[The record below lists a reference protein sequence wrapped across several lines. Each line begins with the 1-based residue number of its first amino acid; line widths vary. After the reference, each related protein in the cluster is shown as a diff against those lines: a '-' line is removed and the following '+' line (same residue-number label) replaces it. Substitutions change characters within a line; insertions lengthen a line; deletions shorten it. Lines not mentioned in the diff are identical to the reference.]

1 MNDRMRTQLRIGIFI
16 LPLLLAMGTAFAQE
30 AEEFSFEPKYDSPL
44 TIDLES
50 LDEENDKVELR
61 KKKPKRNVYYGVK
74 TKKGFTR
81 TGFGENVV
89 VELFNY
95 LKEYEE
101 PDQYVRDIYWYNFK
115 RKRIVSSRN
124 IDKEYAGILHGP
136 YQKVLGDQVLEE
148 GFFYKGTKHGRWVEL
163 NKSDILLNKEKYYKG
178 WPRESK
184 IAYWDTE
191 RTKLKEVIPIEYGE
205 REGYYYAFHENGQV
219 AVMGEYKFDGKVGV
233 WREYYPVR
241 NRRKR
246 EVEYGPDPFDK
257 NFSPYILREW
267 NDKGE
272 LIYDRERL
280 MGQLK

>member
-1 MNDRMRTQLRIGIFI
+1 MAIKYQISSVFVL
-16 LPLLLAMGTAFAQE
+16 LLLACGPLQAQE
-30 AEEFSFEPKYDSPL
+30 EEFSFEPKYDSPL
-44 TIDLES
+44 TIDLDA
-50 LDEENDKVELR
+50 LDEENEKIDVK

-81 TGFGENVV
+81 TGFGENTVL
-89 VELFNY
+89 ELFSY
-95 LKEYEE
+95 LKVYQE
-101 PDQYVRDIYWYNFK
+101 PDEYVRDIYWYNFK
-115 RKRIVSSRN
+115 RKKIVASRN

-136 YQKVLGDQVLEE
+136 YRKVLGDQVLEE

-184 IAYWDTE
+184 IAYWDVE
-191 RTKLKEVIPIEYGE
+191 RTKMKEVIPIEYGE
-205 REGYYYAFHENGQV
+205 KEGYYYAFHANGQI
-219 AVMGEYKFDGKVGV
+219 AVMGEYKFDHKVGV
-233 WREYYPVR
+233 WREYYPIR

-246 EVEYGPDPFDK
+246 EVEYSKDPFDES
-257 NFSPYILREW
+257 FSPVILREW

-280 MGQLK
+280 MVQLK